1 MSIEILTM
9 TNLLRIIDN
18 PRQDIPLVS
27 VLRSVFVGLSD
38 DELAAIAVMPRTL
51 DFWDAM
57 KLYIKTVNG
66 EEGTEKYTADIVLDE
81 KEAEKLAEKLEKFI
95 DKLNNY
101 RELAKELP
109 VDKII
114 QNIYDETDFYDIM
127 SAMPAGEK
135 KGG

>member
-1 MSIEILTM
+1 M
-9 TNLLRIIDN
+9 
-18 PRQDIPLVS
+18 S

-81 KEAEKLAEKLEKFI
+81 KEAENRRNRLL
-95 DKLNNY
+95 
-101 RELAKELP
+101 
-109 VDKII
+109 V
-114 QNIYDETDFYDIM
+114 
-127 SAMPAGEK
+127 
-135 KGG
+135 